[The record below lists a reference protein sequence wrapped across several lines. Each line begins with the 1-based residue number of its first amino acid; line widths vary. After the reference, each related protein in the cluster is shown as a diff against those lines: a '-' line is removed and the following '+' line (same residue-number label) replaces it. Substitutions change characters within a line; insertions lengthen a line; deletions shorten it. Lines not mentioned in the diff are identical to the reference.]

1 MRYTVTLSIAG
12 SDPSGGAGIQADIK
26 TMSALGCYAAAA
38 VTSVTVQNT
47 LGVEAVQAIRP
58 DIVSGQI
65 RAVLADL
72 HPRAIKVGMVNDG
85 GTIRAIASALHAY
98 LDRHDGGTAG
108 GSGTAGGDA
117 RCRLVVDPV
126 MVSTSGSRLMQDD
139 ALDTFKRELLPM
151 ADLLTPNVPEAQVL
165 AGLEIT
171 DKPSMDEAARRIL
184 ALGARAVLIKGGHIE
199 GEKTDR
205 LYGGK
210 EQSYS
215 TPHVNTRNTH
225 GTGCTLS
232 AAIACYLARGCQ
244 LPQAVGKAKRYV
256 TRALRAGA
264 DVEIGSGHGPV
275 DHFFNPHKL
284 RKE

>member
-1 MRYTVTLSIAG
+1 MHYTITLTIAG

-26 TMSALGCYAAAA
+26 TMSALGCYAAA
-38 VTSVTVQNT
+38 VITSVTVQNT

-65 RAVLADL
+65 RAVLTDL
-72 HPRAIKVGMVNDG
+72 HPRAIKIGMVNDRD
-85 GTIRAIASALHAY
+85 TIHAIAAELHAY
-98 LDRHDGGTAG
+98 LDSNDRENNA
-108 GSGTAGGDA
+108 A
-117 RCRLVVDPV
+117 RDYTPCSIIIDPV
-126 MVSTSGSRLMQDD
+126 MVSTSGSRLMQSH
-139 ALDTFKRELLPM
+139 ALEIFKRELLPM
-151 ADLLTPNVPEAQVL
+151 ADLLTPNIPEAEVL
-165 AGLEIT
+165 ADMEIT
-171 DKPSMDEAARRIL
+171 DKPSMDEAAQRIL

-205 LYGGK
+205 LYGK
-210 EQSYS
+210 RVQSYS
-215 TPHVNTRNTH
+215 TPPVNTRNTH

-232 AAIACYLARGCQ
+232 SAIACYLACGTQ
-244 LPQAVGKAKRYV
+244 LPQAIGKAKKYV
-256 TRALRAGA
+256 THALRSGA